1 MATMNISLPDPMKN
15 WIEEHLKDG
24 TFSNSSDYVRHL
36 IRKDQERAAAV
47 KLLQQE
53 IDKGLQSG
61 EPKPF
66 DLKAFMSR
74 MKDNLIITGSNL
86 RR

>member
-36 IRKDQERAAAV
+36 IRKDQERTAAV

-53 IDKGLQSG
+53 IDKGVQSG
-61 EPKPF
+61 EPNAF
-66 DLKAFMSR
+66 DLQAFKSS
-74 MKDNLIITGSNL
+74 MKDNLIITDSNP

>member
-15 WIEEHLKDG
+15 WVEEHLKEG
-24 TFSNSSDYVRHL
+24 SFSNSSDYVRHL
-36 IRKDQERAAAV
+36 IRKDQERTAAV

-53 IDKGLQSG
+53 IDKGLQSN

-66 DLKAFMSR
+66 DLKSFKRS
-74 MKDNLIITGSNL
+74 MKDKYV
-86 RR
+86 R

>member
-15 WIEEHLKDG
+15 WIEEHLKEG
-24 TFSNSSDYVRHL
+24 TFSNSSDYLRHL
-36 IRKDQERAAAV
+36 IRKDQERTVAV

-53 IDKGLQSG
+53 IDIGVQSG

-66 DLKAFMSR
+66 DLKAFKSS
-74 MKDNLIITGSNL
+74 MKDKYV
-86 RR
+86 R

>member
-1 MATMNISLPDPMKN
+1 MATMTIYLPDPMKN

-24 TFSNSSDYVRHL
+24 TYSNNSDYVRHL

-66 DLKAFMSR
+66 DLKAFMSS
-74 MKDNLIITGSNL
+74 MKDNLIITDSNP

>member
-15 WIEEHLKDG
+15 WIEEHLKEG

-36 IRKDQERAAAV
+36 IRKDQERTAAV

-53 IDKGLQSG
+53 IDKGLHSG

-66 DLKAFMSR
+66 DLKSFKRS
-74 MKDNLIITGSNL
+74 MKDKYV
-86 RR
+86 R